1 MDRAQGTIPFRLV
14 QRFGEDDGAIWA
26 TLIAWN
32 ALTAIFP
39 IALALV
45 AISGF
50 ILGAV
55 GIGNQFVINE
65 VVKVF
70 PSDANAQQEALA
82 ALRTIGSKPLVF
94 ALIALVGYLWT
105 ASNLF
110 GAIEAAFDAVWHC
123 GRRPFVRQKLMAL
136 GMMAIFSVL
145 AVVGVGTA
153 ALLPLLSQ
161 LPDVPTSITDFLN
174 FPVQLAVGA
183 LAGFILFLT
192 MYYVV
197 PNRKQRPSRIWPGAL
212 FAGAGFELLTLL
224 FPIYI
229 KLNNGINQFG
239 KQFAFLFIL
248 LAFFYFLGLIT
259 VLGAAINVV
268 LFESAER
275 QATRPLPGVAPA
287 PPPRGARLRGPRRAV
302 LTLLAAAIGLF
313 AVSRQSGSH
322 R

>member
-1 MDRAQGTIPFRLV
+1 
-14 QRFGEDDGAIWA
+14 
-26 TLIAWN
+26 
-32 ALTAIFP
+32 
-39 IALALV
+39 
-45 AISGF
+45 
-50 ILGAV
+50 
-55 GIGNQFVINE
+55 
-65 VVKVF
+65 
-70 PSDANAQQEALA
+70 
-82 ALRTIGSKPLVF
+82 
-94 ALIALVGYLWT
+94 
-105 ASNLF
+105 
-110 GAIEAAFDAVWHC
+110 
-123 GRRPFVRQKLMAL
+123 
-136 GMMAIFSVL
+136 
-145 AVVGVGTA
+145 VVGVGTA
-153 ALLPLLSQ
+153 ALLPLLTQ
-161 LPDVPTSITDFLN
+161 LPDVPTSISDFLN

-197 PNRKQRPSRIWPGAL
+197 PNRKQRLSRIWPGAL

-259 VLGAAINVV
+259 VLGAAISVV

-275 QATRPLPGVAPA
+275 QPTKPLPGVAPA